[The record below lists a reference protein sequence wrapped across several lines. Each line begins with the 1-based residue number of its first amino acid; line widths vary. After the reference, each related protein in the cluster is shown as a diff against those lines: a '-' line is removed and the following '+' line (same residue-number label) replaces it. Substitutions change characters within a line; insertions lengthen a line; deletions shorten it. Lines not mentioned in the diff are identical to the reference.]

1 MNLSTNRNKL
11 LVFKKVKFSFSRSFS
26 NYLTKRSA
34 YNFFYIYLNFLANDT
49 AINSN
54 YMRKILKDKQYLTS
68 SRAANI
74 FRGRYSVN
82 FLNYFSSRRVFFSNK
97 LFSYKFLVT
106 VFSCKNIVF
115 FFKLQPLNL
124 INYYISGFISFLV
137 KLKCFFIKVNT
148 HITSVLFLAI
158 VTFFFSFFN
167 FLRFSLFLFGG
178 FITYT
183 NKLYSSVSY
192 LYTIFDK
199 STISLNFVNFWQYFL
214 LFNLLQKKNFL
225 LDYTFNKKLLKN
237 FLTHRSA
244 TNLFLNYTFAHFYTV
259 NNKFNNFALM
269 QLLPGYKKLL
279 LQLIFYSTGI
289 SSMDQ
294 TSDICL
300 HSSKVLPFNN
310 LYFSKVSVSFNNLLV
325 HNSRALCYN
334 LFQVY
339 SNFTFLKANTVLYS
353 KFFEFYIL
361 KLARLLTKRGLLL
374 KSYNIINFFFFRLH
388 LLNNSTV
395 DRFIYFSDPFIAI
408 LPQLQLTQRFIGEI
422 IIVRLSYL
430 GCCMQINVFLSY

>member
-137 KLKCFFIKVNT
+137 KLKFFFIKVNT

-199 STISLNFVNFWQYFL
+199 STISLNFVNF
-214 LFNLLQKKNFL
+214 
-225 LDYTFNKKLLKN
+225 
-237 FLTHRSA
+237 
-244 TNLFLNYTFAHFYTV
+244 
-259 NNKFNNFALM
+259 
-269 QLLPGYKKLL
+269 
-279 LQLIFYSTGI
+279 
-289 SSMDQ
+289 
-294 TSDICL
+294 
-300 HSSKVLPFNN
+300 
-310 LYFSKVSVSFNNLLV
+310 
-325 HNSRALCYN
+325 
-334 LFQVY
+334 
-339 SNFTFLKANTVLYS
+339 
-353 KFFEFYIL
+353 
-361 KLARLLTKRGLLL
+361 
-374 KSYNIINFFFFRLH
+374 
-388 LLNNSTV
+388 
-395 DRFIYFSDPFIAI
+395 
-408 LPQLQLTQRFIGEI
+408 
-422 IIVRLSYL
+422 
-430 GCCMQINVFLSY
+430 